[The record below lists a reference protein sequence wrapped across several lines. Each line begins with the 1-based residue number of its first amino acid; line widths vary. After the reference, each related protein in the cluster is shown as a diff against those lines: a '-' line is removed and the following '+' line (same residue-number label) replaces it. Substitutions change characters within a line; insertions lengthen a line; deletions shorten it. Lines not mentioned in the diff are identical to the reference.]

1 MIILDLFTVD
11 CISLVV
17 DVETYYIFCVF
28 KIHTVYHHIT
38 CNLRSFLGSLLPHH
52 PYHPCPFWESLHP
65 EFRAPLDHL
74 FPDLSAERSFQSRGK
89 NCSKS
94 YQKNYP
100 TRPHFQNNTP
110 KQSLLSA
117 NGSFHPLGGVPY
129 LFWPVSLPRF
139 LCFHLQPSKKTTLP
153 LTRVTAPKNL
163 ENESNWVFDGQKI
176 LYSFFTI
183 TSIVQLSKVL
193 EAGPKNQ
200 L

>member
-1 MIILDLFTVD
+1 MSVLYVLFVYIYIYIIICIYKFIYVEYETNHLSEDIVKLNYMMIILDLFTVD

-17 DVETYYIFCVF
+17 DVETYYIFGVF
-28 KIHTVYHHIT
+28 KIHTVCHHIT

-52 PYHPCPFWESLHP
+52 PYHPCPFWESLRP

-74 FPDLSAERSFQSRGK
+74 FPDLSTERSFQSRGK

-117 NGSFHPLGGVPY
+117 NERSFHPLGRVPY
-129 LFWPVSLPRF
+129 S
-139 LCFHLQPSKKTTLP
+139 HL
-153 LTRVTAPKNL
+153 
-163 ENESNWVFDGQKI
+163 
-176 LYSFFTI
+176 
-183 TSIVQLSKVL
+183 
-193 EAGPKNQ
+193 
-200 L
+200 